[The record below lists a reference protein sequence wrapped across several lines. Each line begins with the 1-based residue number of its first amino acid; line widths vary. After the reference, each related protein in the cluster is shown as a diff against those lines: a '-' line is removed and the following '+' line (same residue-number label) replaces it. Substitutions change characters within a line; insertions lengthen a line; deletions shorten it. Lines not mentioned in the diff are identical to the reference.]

1 MYGAKLADQIRNPKA
16 EPVMSAP
23 RKKAWTHLLSK
34 PAAAWAI
41 VHDGDVLIWTI
52 RSTRKDS
59 IKEVEFNWAKKWR
72 KLKKEGCRASK
83 IRISP
88 VG

>member
-1 MYGAKLADQIRNPKA
+1 MYGAKLAGQIRNPKA
-16 EPVMSAP
+16 ESVMPAT
-23 RKKAWTHLLSK
+23 RKKVWTHLLPKS
-34 PAAAWAI
+34 AAAWAI
-41 VHDGDVLIWTI
+41 IHDGDILIWTV

-59 IKEVEFNWAKKWR
+59 IREVEFNWAKKWR
-72 KLKKEGCRASK
+72 NLKKEGCRASK